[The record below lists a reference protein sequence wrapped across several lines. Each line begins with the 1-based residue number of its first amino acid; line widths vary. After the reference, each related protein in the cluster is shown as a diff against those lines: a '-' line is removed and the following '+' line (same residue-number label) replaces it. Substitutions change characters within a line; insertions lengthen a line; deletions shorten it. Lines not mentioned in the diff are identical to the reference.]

1 MRKLHSER
9 RIQVNLNAKRS
20 STTVACFS
28 AFFGVRWQ
36 RWTGGGDA
44 IWTIE

>member
-1 MRKLHSER
+1 MNQ
-9 RIQVNLNAKRS
+9 IQADWQTPFMSALP